1 MDKNR
6 DRKLGRFA
14 EPCYKEL
21 VELFESMALA
31 KTLTDNISAKVNIIP
46 SNIGIIISNYD
57 ILVYEVGEWYHKTYF
72 KIKLPH
78 LKTENPIVE
87 ISFKDDPFFKSSGIK
102 GNLKREGFK
111 WNSKIT
117 FDGSARNYE
126 FTLEPEEE
134 VHIKQIK
141 RLLRYFRKYF

>member
-6 DRKLGRFA
+6 DRNLGRFA
-14 EPCYKEL
+14 EPCYKKL
-21 VELFESMALA
+21 VELFEGMALA

-46 SNIGIIISNYD
+46 GNNDITNFD
-57 ILVYEVGEWYHKTYF
+57 ILIYEVGEWYHKTRF

-78 LKTENPIVE
+78 SKTENPTME
-87 ISFKDDPFFKSSGIK
+87 ISFKDPFFKSSTIK
-102 GNLKREGFK
+102 RNLKHKGFK
-111 WNSKIT
+111 WDSKVT
-117 FDGSARNYE
+117 FDKSIKNYK

-141 RLLRYFRKYF
+141 RLLKYFRKYF